1 MDQEI
6 WQPYKDEGVVVITI
20 GSDGF
25 SQFNQKEQQYNTG
38 WVWLFDASK
47 QLQDDYGVW
56 FYPSNLM
63 LDQEFRLVYQSTF
76 SQWTLEYLHEPIQEH
91 QYDVFVHQI
100 EPRHQIVQAGDAF
113 SFDVMLS
120 NATAGPRSVSA
131 WLDAILPG
139 HVNYAGNP
147 VDSQQLTLPGGAT
160 GGNTLSLQVPGTA
173 PAGDYWIRLS
183 VGDDQ
188 TTPGCADLARI
199 TVE

>member
-20 GSDGF
+20 GSDSF
-25 SQFNQKEQQYNTG
+25 SQYQQKEQLHNTG
-38 WVWLFDASK
+38 WVWLFDASE
-47 QLQDDYGVW
+47 QLKDDYGVL

-63 LDQEFRLVYQSTF
+63 LDQEFRLVYRSTYT
-76 SQWTLEYLHEPIQEH
+76 QWTLEYLHAPIQEH

-100 EPRHQIVQAGDAF
+100 EPRHQTVQAGGAF

-139 HVNYAGNP
+139 HVAYAGNP
-147 VDSQQLTLPGGAT
+147 IDARQLTLPGSAN
-160 GGNTLSLQVPGTA
+160 GGSTLSLQVPGAA